1 MSTDT
6 INLAYYY
13 FTMDTEFEGKSIHS
27 YAEIL
32 LPTNI
37 ISAIFFVSY
46 PKYLFWV
53 LGSSKLEPTYASF
66 KPANISHKPK
76 KISFKTN
83 KKTPIK
89 INIYPNYIVTKI
101 FHT

>member
-13 FTMDTEFEGKSIHS
+13 FSMDTEFEGKSIHS

-37 ISAIFFVSY
+37 VSAEYSF
-46 PKYLFWV
+46 YLKILSWKFQV
-53 LGSSKLEPTYASF
+53 GTNRYLSQTSKHLT
-66 KPANISHKPK
+66 
-76 KISFKTN
+76 
-83 KKTPIK
+83 
-89 INIYPNYIVTKI
+89 
-101 FHT
+101 